1 MAAAVA
7 AAAALILLVIF
18 LRGQLYAE
26 SYNDKNHSRC
36 PLMRM
41 YTPLFKAI
49 KLFYALITRVEIT
62 SLP

>member
-1 MAAAVA
+1 MGA
-7 AAAALILLVIF
+7 AAAAAPILW
-18 LRGQLYAE
+18 LYFCAV
-26 SYNDKNHSRC
+26 SYTRDRIMIKTIC
-36 PLMRM
+36 PPMRI